1 MSIPKEPRQLMI
13 NLMYLVLTAMLALNI
28 TREVLTAFQTINES
42 IESSNSTIS
51 DKNANFYQQFDKL
64 EANKDEAERVKP
76 LNDKAKQI
84 KVASEELV
92 AFLQSW
98 KDTVVNRSGGLITN
112 DAGEKE
118 IKSMEDIDAS
128 TKFFVESG
136 NGDVLKKKMTDFVDF
151 ILAKVDDPDAKAAIK
166 AQIPVQIAD
175 MKKTEENPSGDWS
188 FGTFHNIPVVAA
200 IAMLSK
206 FQNDVK
212 NSESM
217 VVEHLFK
224 QIHVDQTFID
234 EMLPIAVPNTSYAL
248 EGDEITATITLAA
261 YNKAINPSISSN
273 RGAVAVKDGVG
284 TLKFK
289 ASGSGLQ
296 TVNGQITMI
305 TKGQP
310 KSYPYKFEY
319 MVGSAGASMQLD
331 QMNVMYIGVANP
343 ITISA
348 AGYNIQD
355 VSVSIPGAKS
365 VTKTTNGKYEV
376 FVDKPTLDLPYSI
389 LAKTKAGGTST
400 VGSGKLRVK
409 RIPDPVAKVGGK
421 STGVIATNRFKGEI
435 GIIAELEG
443 FDFNA
448 KFQVTSYRFTWA
460 PKNGV
465 AKEVSVNGP
474 YLNKSAE
481 MLQFVGACRA
491 GDKVIF
497 DEVKAK
503 GPDNVI
509 RPINSVVLTL
519 N

>member
-64 EANKDEAERVKP
+64 EANKDEAEKVKP

-128 TKFFVESG
+128 TKFFVEAG

-151 ILAKVDDPDAKAAIK
+151 ILAKVEDTDARAAIK

-175 MKKTEENPSGDWS
+175 MKRTEENPSGDWS

-224 QIHVDQTFID
+224 QIHAQDIIID
-234 EMLPIAVPNTSYAL
+234 EMMPIAVPNTSYAL
-248 EGDEITATITLAA
+248 DGDEITATVTLAA

-289 ASGSGLQ
+289 ASGAGLQ
-296 TVNGQITMI
+296 TVNGVISMVTRGQ
-305 TKGQP
+305 TKT
-310 KSYPYKFEY
+310 YPYKFEY

-331 QMNVMYIGVANP
+331 KMNVMYIGVPNP
-343 ITISA
+343 VTISA

-355 VSVSIPGAKS
+355 VSLSIPGAQELK
-365 VTKTTNGKYEV
+365 KTGNGTYEV
-376 FVDKPTLDLPYSI
+376 LVNKATSEMPYTI
-389 LAKTKAGGTST
+389 VAKTKAGGTST

-409 RIPDPVAKVGGK
+409 IIPNPEATVAGK
-421 STGVIATNRFKGEI
+421 SSGLVPTGTAKAEI
-435 GIIAELEG
+435 GILAMLKN
-443 FDFNA
+443 FDFDA
-448 KFQVTSYRFTWA
+448 KFVVTSYRFTWIPRNA
-460 PKNGV
+460 S
-465 AKEVSVNGP
+465 AKEVEVTGP
-474 YLNKSAE
+474 YLNRNDAIKQYIQASKP
-481 MLQFVGACRA
+481 
-491 GDKVIF
+491 GDKWIF
-497 DEVKAK
+497 DEIKAI
-503 GPDNVI
+503 GPDKV
-509 RPINSVVLTL
+509 RRDINSVTLTL